1 MPNLTNASFISNQA
15 VNLYG
20 RDYWQSMHVAY
31 VVIGV
36 LMKEFTDM
44 DSVN

>member
-1 MPNLTNASFISNQA
+1 MPNLTNASFISDQA
-15 VNLYG
+15 VSLYG
-20 RDYWQSMHVAY
+20 RDYRQSMHVAY

>member
-1 MPNLTNASFISNQA
+1 MPNLTNSSFISNQA

-20 RDYWQSMHVAY
+20 RDYRQSMHVASDA
-31 VVIGV
+31 IEV

-44 DSVN
+44 DSEN

>member
-1 MPNLTNASFISNQA
+1 
-15 VNLYG
+15 
-20 RDYWQSMHVAY
+20 MHVAY

-44 DSVN
+44 DSVNWSVDVFSRFVHL

>member
-1 MPNLTNASFISNQA
+1 MPNLTNASFISDQT
-15 VNLYG
+15 VSLYC
-20 RDYWQSMHVAY
+20 RDYRQSMHVTY

-44 DSVN
+44 NSVN